1 MGSVFRIF
9 VRSRADA
16 ERSADLV
23 RELRQELLYQNLGD
37 VQLRESRSGAA
48 GDGYDQGSELV
59 VFLSQ
64 SRTQLRLIVAAI
76 RTWLWRGGSRAV
88 RLSYGGDT
96 LELSQYSAAR
106 QDELLMAWAARH
118 AEDEALV
125 SDDEVEVE
133 HAAPPERRTRG
144 LRLEELRDMPPP
156 VTRSLPDYL
165 VPEEGERPEEAE
177 RPETAVPEADV
188 VPLQPGEPVTAQ
200 VSVAADMPSRLQV
213 GKIASVICRVSR
225 HEIAAEADRARAEGR
240 VAADLSRNVTL
251 EVLPKANVEVIGEDR
266 ADLPV
271 PGEDETGEAYFDI
284 RPTGTGICQVW
295 VVVRQGPVPLLTLRL
310 EAPAALEPPAVPVTR
325 YPVEARVAVG
335 APTGLEDG
343 TWLSVVEME
352 RGPVTVYRYELRS
365 TALEILATFES
376 PPLRNR
382 TEYVANLYREIENRW
397 LTSAGDVEAFGEE
410 LREFG
415 GTLLSQLFPERLQE
429 ILWRLRD
436 SLKDLIVLSCEPFI
450 PWELVHLKEPGQ
462 PLPDETRFLAETGL
476 VRWLYTREN
485 AYPPLTLRA
494 RPGRVRVLCPD
505 YPANLRLPQTRAE
518 ADFLVASLGA
528 VPVPAHEREVRAL
541 LRDGDFDVLH
551 FAGHGQADAGDIAN
565 AKIHLEGR
573 MEGKTYIPATISA
586 STVDQQARLAG
597 PERSKPLVVLN
608 ACQAGRQGQQMS
620 SLGGFAQAFLERGAG
635 AFISTMWS
643 VGDEPSSTFVTTFYR
658 ELLDG
663 QTVSAAAS
671 QARRDARGA
680 GDGTWL
686 AYAVYA
692 HPQARLLRSGPAVPA
707 GGAR

>member
-1 MGSVFRIF
+1 MSSVFRIF
-9 VRSRADA
+9 VRGQGDGGH
-16 ERSADLV
+16 SADLAQD
-23 RELRQELLYQNLGD
+23 LRQEL
-37 VQLRESRSGAA
+37 S
-48 GDGYDQGSELV
+48 DQGVNHVRIREPGPDATDDGHDQGTELV
-59 VFLSQ
+59 VFMAGLGVG
-64 SRTQLRLIVAAI
+64 LRRIVSAI
-76 RTWLWRGGSRAV
+76 RTWLWRGGGTARTLQ
-88 RLSYGGDT
+88 LSYDGDE
-96 LELSQYSAAR
+96 LEMSQASAAER
-106 QDELLMAWAARH
+106 DRLLMEWVARL
-118 AEDEALV
+118 EADGTLAP
-125 SDDEVEVE
+125 DDQVRS
-133 HAAPPERRTRG
+133 APPPERRTRG
-144 LRLEELRDMPPP
+144 LVREERIDSSSPII
-156 VTRSLPDYL
+156 VSLPDDL
-165 VPEEGERPEEAE
+165 VFDEAE
-177 RPETAVPEADV
+177 PSATPPPESGAVPV
-188 VPLQPGEPVTAQ
+188 QPGKPATAD

-213 GKIASVICRVSR
+213 GKVASVICRVSR
-225 HEIAAEADRARAEGR
+225 NEIAAGTDRARAEGR
-240 VAADLSRNVTL
+240 VAADLSRSITL
-251 EVLPKANVEVIGEDR
+251 EVLPKADVEVIGEDR
-266 ADLPV
+266 VDLPV

-284 RPTGTGICQVW
+284 RPTGPGTCQVW

-310 EAPAALEPPAVPVTR
+310 AAPATLEPPAVPVTR

-382 TEYVANLYREIENRW
+382 AEYVANLYREIENRW

-429 ILWRLRD
+429 IMWRLRD
-436 SLKDLIVLSCEPFI
+436 RLKDLIVLSGEPFI

-476 VRWLYTREN
+476 VRWLYTRDN
-485 AYPPLTLRA
+485 AYPPLILRA
-494 RPGRVRVLCPD
+494 RPGQVRVLCPD
-505 YPANLRLPQTRAE
+505 YPATLSLPGTRAE
-518 ADFLVASLGA
+518 ADFLIASLGA

-541 LRDGDFDVLH
+541 LRDGDFDILH
-551 FAGHGQADAGDIAN
+551 FAGHGQADGGDIAN

-573 MEGKTYIPATISA
+573 MEGGTYVPSTISA

-597 PERSKPLVVLN
+597 PEGSKPLVVLN

-635 AFISTMWS
+635 AFISSMWS

-692 HPQARLLRSGPAVPA
+692 HPQARLLTSGPAAPA
-707 GGAR
+707 GAAR